1 MRLDAGDDLGNR
13 RTARAKSVHNGLLEV
28 EAIADYLFY
37 CHSERGEGSS
47 CRKSQIPHPPKQVRN
62 NKFHMRLA
70 NKVALITGGT
80 SGIGEATALLF
91 AKEGAKVAVTGR
103 NESRGRAMAAQL
115 LERGS
120 EAIFLRSDVRNA
132 EECHRAVEVT
142 VRSFGR
148 LDILFNNAGVFYPD
162 TTLECSEEKWDLQ
175 IDINL
180 KGTFLMSKFALP
192 SMIAQGSG
200 VIINNSSGWG
210 IVGGDK
216 AVAYCASKGGVVLLT
231 KAMAIDHGRQ
241 GIRVNCICPGDVDTP
256 MLPQDARLRGLDWN
270 AYIAGCAN
278 RPMGRIGT
286 AEEIAKAVLFLA
298 SDDSSFMTGA
308 ALVVDGGG
316 TAD

>member
-1 MRLDAGDDLGNR
+1 MRL
-13 RTARAKSVHNGLLEV
+13 
-28 EAIADYLFY
+28 
-37 CHSERGEGSS
+37 
-47 CRKSQIPHPPKQVRN
+47 Q
-62 NKFHMRLA
+62 

-80 SGIGEATALLF
+80 SGIGQATAILF
-91 AKEGAKVAVTGR
+91 AKEGASLAITGR
-103 NESRGRAMAAQL
+103 NEKRGHAVANQIL
-115 LERGS
+115 QSGGK
-120 EAIFLRSDVRNA
+120 AIFIRTDVRKAA
-132 EECHRAVEVT
+132 ECRRAVDET
-142 VRSFGR
+142 LNSFGK
-148 LDILFNNAGVFYPD
+148 LDILFNNAGVFYPQ
-162 TTLECSEEKWDLQ
+162 TTLECSEEEWDLQ

-192 SMIAQGSG
+192 GMIEQCGG

-256 MLPQDARLRGLDWN
+256 MLPEDARVRGMKWEDYL
-270 AYIAGCAN
+270 AGCAN
-278 RPMGRIGT
+278 RPLGRIGT
-286 AEEIAKAVLFLA
+286 TDEIAKAVLFLA

-316 TAD
+316 IAD